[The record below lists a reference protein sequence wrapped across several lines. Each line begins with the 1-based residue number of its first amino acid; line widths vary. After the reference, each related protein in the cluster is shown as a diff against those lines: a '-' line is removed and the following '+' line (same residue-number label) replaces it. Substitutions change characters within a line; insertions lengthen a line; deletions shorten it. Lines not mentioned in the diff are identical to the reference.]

1 MKFELKNQDGN
12 SRTGILKTSHG
23 EVHTPVFMP
32 VGTYGAVK
40 SLAPKELEEANF
52 EIIRNFLFCIHLMDF
67 FDHIHAVQ

>member
-32 VGTYGAVK
+32 
-40 SLAPKELEEANF
+40 
-52 EIIRNFLFCIHLMDF
+52 
-67 FDHIHAVQ
+67 